1 MRACAGAAIQR
12 EIRAFRVE
20 RCAAALALPLILCA
34 CAGINTR
41 NADGEP
47 VRMNRAAFAE
57 YAEQTFRYHNRVVN
71 DLITAT
77 SFGDESVLED
87 EALIRAEERMAASC
101 QPLNKMVGATIEGRD
116 LSYWAKIRLL
126 DAVPECAAASRAVE
140 ARIPEV
146 F

>member
-1 MRACAGAAIQR
+1 MSARSGPVKRRKCVPFTHER
-12 EIRAFRVE
+12 RV
-20 RCAAALALPLILCA
+20 AALALPLVLGA
-34 CAGINTR
+34 CAGVNTR
-41 NADGEP
+41 NIDGEP
-47 VRMNRAAFAE
+47 VRMSREAFAN

-87 EALIRAEERMAASC
+87 TTLVRAEERMAHRC
-101 QPLNKMVGATIEGRD
+101 KPLNNMVSATIEGRE

-126 DAVPECAAASRAVE
+126 EAVPECAAASRAVE
-140 ARIPEV
+140 ERIPEL

>member
-1 MRACAGAAIQR
+1 MAAGAEPVMR
-12 EIRAFRVE
+12 RKCVVFTRE
-20 RCAAALALPLILCA
+20 RCVAALALPLVLGA
-34 CAGINTR
+34 CTGVNTR
-41 NADGEP
+41 TADGEP
-47 VRMNRAAFAE
+47 VRMNREAFAD

-77 SFGDESVLED
+77 SFGDEALLED
-87 EALIRAEERMAASC
+87 TTLIRAEERMAHRC
-101 QPLNKMVGATIEGRD
+101 QPLNNMVSATIEGRE

-140 ARIPEV
+140 ARIPEL

>member
-1 MRACAGAAIQR
+1 MRARAGPLLRR
-12 EIRAFRVE
+12 EIFAFGRK
-20 RCAAALALPLILCA
+20 RCAALAIPLALCA
-34 CAGINTR
+34 CATVNTR

-47 VRMNRAAFAE
+47 VRMSRVAFAE

-87 EALIRAEERMAASC
+87 VGLVRAEERMAASC
-101 QPLNKMVGATIEGRD
+101 QPLNKMVSATIEGRE

-126 DAVPECAAASRAVE
+126 ESVPECAAASRAVE
-140 ARIPEV
+140 ARISEI